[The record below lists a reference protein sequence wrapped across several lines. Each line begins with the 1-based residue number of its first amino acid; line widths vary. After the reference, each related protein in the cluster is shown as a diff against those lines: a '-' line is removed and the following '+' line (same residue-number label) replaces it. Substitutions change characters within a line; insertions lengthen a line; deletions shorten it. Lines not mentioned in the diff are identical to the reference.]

1 MYSRLTTAWTQ
12 DDSRDGGG
20 TIPGMESVESSR
32 ERRPR
37 ECLEHIL
44 EVERSRTPKPRKIS
58 CGIKDQARS
67 VTPCEKCGL
76 VSTLFLILCF
86 CFSACGENT
95 NRTSLLVFG
104 GLTMGTTYTIKI
116 NEPGLNL
123 SNEEINTGI
132 ENILSDINNKMS
144 TYIDDSELSLLN
156 QASSHEWIPLSSD
169 LYEIINDA
177 ITISKLTSG
186 GFDITVG
193 PLVNLWG
200 FGSSREIQQVPGAE
214 DLSAALSHTGI
225 EHLRLRR
232 SPATL
237 QKTIDNI
244 YIDLSAIAKGYAVD
258 KIAEYLMQ
266 HKIENYLVEIG
277 GEIRANGSNEINFVW
292 RIGIEQPATEKRA
305 VQRIVKLENIAMA
318 TSGDYRNYFEENGE
332 RFSHTIN
339 PLTGLP
345 VSHNLASVTVLHKSA
360 TWADALATGFLVM
373 GRDAAYQIAEQEN
386 LAAFFLKRTDTGFSE
401 SYTIAFQS
409 YLLDN

>member
-1 MYSRLTTAWTQ
+1 
-12 DDSRDGGG
+12 
-20 TIPGMESVESSR
+20 
-32 ERRPR
+32 
-37 ECLEHIL
+37 
-44 EVERSRTPKPRKIS
+44 
-58 CGIKDQARS
+58 
-67 VTPCEKCGL
+67 
-76 VSTLFLILCF
+76 
-86 CFSACGENT
+86 
-95 NRTSLLVFG
+95 
-104 GLTMGTTYTIKI
+104 MGTTYTIKI
-116 NEPGLNL
+116 NEPGLKL
-123 SNEEINTGI
+123 SNEDINTGI

-177 ITISKLTSG
+177 IAISKLTSG

-200 FGSSREIQQVPGAE
+200 FGPSKEIQQVPGAE

-232 SPATL
+232 SPAAL

-277 GEIRANGSNEINFVW
+277 GEIRANGFNEINFAW
-292 RIGIEQPATEKRA
+292 RIGIEQPATEKWA

-332 RFSHTIN
+332 RLSKTNN
-339 PLTGLP
+339 PLTGIP
-345 VSHNLASVTVLHKSA
+345 VSHNLASVNVQHKSA
-360 TWADALATGFLVM
+360 
-373 GRDAAYQIAEQEN
+373 
-386 LAAFFLKRTDTGFSE
+386 S
-401 SYTIAFQS
+401 
-409 YLLDN
+409 